1 MAQIVYEALQFCKI
15 VPNRIE
21 SDIRELERAI
31 DLYSNLQE
39 KLDRMSSI
47 KSGTENDGQSLDNL
61 SLSGVV
67 HIGGALM
74 SEEDKFAQSLHNSNN
89 PYHSYM

>member
-1 MAQIVYEALQFCKI
+1 MTSSRKIRTLQIMAQIVYEALQFCKI

-39 KLDRMSSI
+39 KLDRMSTI
-47 KSGTENDGQSLDNL
+47 KNYYCDEG
-61 SLSGVV
+61 
-67 HIGGALM
+67 
-74 SEEDKFAQSLHNSNN
+74 
-89 PYHSYM
+89 

>member
-39 KLDRMSSI
+39 KLDRMSTI
-47 KSGTENDGQSLDNL
+47 KNYYCDEG
-61 SLSGVV
+61 
-67 HIGGALM
+67 
-74 SEEDKFAQSLHNSNN
+74 
-89 PYHSYM
+89 

>member
-47 KSGTENDGQSLDNL
+47 KNGMYNDG
-61 SLSGVV
+61 
-67 HIGGALM
+67 
-74 SEEDKFAQSLHNSNN
+74 
-89 PYHSYM
+89 